1 MTVAAASDPGATR
14 HAVTVIGGGTG
25 SFQVLSGLREHD
37 DLALASVVAISDS
50 GGDSGRLRDEFDV
63 LPPGDLRR
71 CFLAL
76 CEDSGMLRDLFSFRF
91 EEEALRGRQL
101 GNLLYVAL
109 TRIYGS
115 EPAAVRALH
124 RLLKVRG
131 RVLPASWDKVHLC
144 AELANKRVLRGE
156 THIDVPRHDPAIPIR
171 RVFLDPPAAPNPE
184 ALETIAASDFLV
196 LAPGDLFT
204 SLVATF
210 LVRGVPE
217 VLQAA
222 TAPLIYLPNLMT
234 KRGETDGFSVSHFV
248 EQIIRY
254 SGRVPDAVL
263 IQGGRLPDEI
273 TRRYL
278 MEEAQPVDLDEERV
292 RALGVKI
299 VRLDDLAARQAVA
312 RHDPERT
319 ATALR
324 ALFAQI
330 SVTARDPRAARL
342 L

>member
-1 MTVAAASDPGATR
+1 M
-14 HAVTVIGGGTG
+14 IGGGTG

-50 GGDSGRLRDEFDV
+50 GGDSGRLRDEFDI

-131 RVLPASWDKVHLC
+131 RVLPVSWDKVHLC
-144 AELANKRVLRGE
+144 AELADGRVLRGE
-156 THIDVPRHDPAIPIR
+156 THIDGPGTTPPSPSAAFFSI
-171 RVFLDPPAAPNPE
+171 PPAMPNPE

-217 VLQAA
+217 ALRAA
-222 TAPLIYLPNLMT
+222 SAPLIYLPNLMT

-248 EQIIRY
+248 EQIAAIG
-254 SGRVPDAVL
+254 GRVPDAVL
-263 IQGGRLPDEI
+263 VHEGRLPEEV
-273 TRRYL
+273 TRRYML
-278 MEEAQPVDLDEERV
+278 EEAQPVDLDEERV

-299 VRLDDLAARQAVA
+299 VASATWPPAR
-312 RHDPERT
+312 PWP
-319 ATALR
+319 ATTRNEPPTPCAPCWP
-324 ALFAQI
+324 QI
-330 SVTARDPRAARL
+330 SATARDPTAARPL
-342 L
+342 

>member
-1 MTVAAASDPGATR
+1 MTAPASLLPGASR
-14 HAVTVIGGGTG
+14 YAVTVLGGGTG
-25 SFQVLSGLREHD
+25 SFQVLSGLRDHD

-50 GGDSGRLRDEFDV
+50 GGDSGRLRDEFGI

-76 CEDSGMLRDLFSFRF
+76 CEDSGMLRELFSFRF

-115 EPAAVRALH
+115 DQQAVRALH

-131 RVLPASWDKVHLC
+131 RVLPVSWDKVHLC
-144 AELANKRVLRGE
+144 AELADGRVLFGE
-156 THIDVPRHDPAIPIR
+156 THIDRPRHDPAIPIR

-196 LAPGDLFT
+196 LAPGDLYT

-217 VLQAA
+217 ALRAA
-222 TAPLIYLPNLMT
+222 SAPLIYLPNLMT

-248 EQIIRY
+248 EQITKYAR
-254 SGRVPDAVL
+254 RVPDAVL
-263 IQGGRLPDEI
+263 VHEGRLPDEV

-278 MEEAQPVDLDEERV
+278 LEEAQPVELDDDRV
-292 RALGVKI
+292 RALGVKS
-299 VRLDDLAARQAVA
+299 VYLGELAARQTTA
-312 RHDPERT
+312 RHDPDQT
-319 ATALR
+319 AQALR
-324 ALFAQI
+324 ALFARI
-330 SVTARDPRAARL
+330 SVTAPAPRAAPQP
-342 L
+342 